1 MEIPHSERLKRA
13 RDTIREELQVI
24 SERREALEGNRQ
36 YAVEW
41 MEKEYSYLIIAVEAQ
56 IADLSMKIEEA
67 EAEERIRAAKERKI
81 KEREEQRNGRYA
93 GNHEKVGA

>member
-41 MEKEYSYLIIAVEAQ
+41 MKKEYSYLIIAVEGQ
-56 IADLSMKIEEA
+56 IADLCRRIEEE
-67 EAEERIRAAKERKI
+67 EANERIRAAKERRI
-81 KEREEQRNGRYA
+81 KEREEKRNGRYA

>member
-24 SERREALEGNRQ
+24 SERREALEG
-36 YAVEW
+36 
-41 MEKEYSYLIIAVEAQ
+41 KE
-56 IADLSMKIEEA
+56 EEA
-67 EAEERIRAAKERKI
+67 NERIRAAKERRM
-81 KEREEQRNGRYA
+81 KEREEKRNGRYA